1 MTDAVRAVPLK
12 NGDEIKIEITAL
24 SSGGH
29 GIGRYHGFAVFVPFT
44 WMGDHITAQITKVQK
59 NYAEAKLVDIL
70 IPSPERVEPPCPAF
84 GSCGACSLMHASYSA
99 QLEAKRRIVQDAF
112 ERIGGISGVTVKP
125 TIGMDTPLCY
135 RNKAS
140 FPFGNHNGRVVFGC
154 YEKRSHRLIPLDG
167 CLIQNEKSI
176 IAMKTLCKWA
186 NDFGIRAYD
195 PTPTSSMGN
204 GRRRARDASA
214 VSSTNTKKQGILRH
228 GVIRCTEGGTMV
240 IVVTTGKLPHRDELV
255 ERLLSAI
262 PDIKSIIHNVN
273 PNDTNLIMGRENRV
287 LFGSDTVI
295 EDLNSLSFA
304 VSAQSFLQVNPKQ
317 TIVLYNAAIDALELN
332 MSDSVI
338 DLYCGIGT
346 ISLLMAKR
354 VKKVLGIEAVPA
366 AIEDAKRNAVRNKL
380 NNASFICGSVE
391 DVLPK
396 ILRHGSVRHGT
407 SARMTDNG
415 NGIENRAFE
424 CGSIKTESPES
435 GGSLSACDSTEGG
448 ICPGSVRHGVSAQM
462 TDNGNGIENRAF
474 ECGSIKTESPESE
487 GSLSAN
493 DSNEGGTYPGTLD
506 TGKESVACGTIK
518 TESSESQGSL
528 SACDS
533 AEGGICHGTL
543 DTGNESVACGS
554 IKTESPES
562 EGSLPACDSAEGG
575 TYPGTLGAGKE
586 FTALVLD
593 PPRVGVDKAAI
604 DAIAASGIGRIAYVS
619 CNPATLARDCKL
631 LCAGG
636 YVINSVQPVDMFPE
650 TEHVETVCLLSKLN
664 AKQHIEINL
673 DMDELYLTDAE
684 KKATYQEI
692 KDYVLEHSG
701 LKVSSLYI
709 AQVKQKCG
717 IIERKNCNKPKSE
730 DAKQLQCPP
739 DKEKAIT
746 EALKYFGMI

>member
-12 NGDEIKIEITAL
+12 TGDEIEIEITAL

-29 GIGRYHGFAVFVPFT
+29 GIGRYQGFAVFVPFT

-195 PTPTSSMGN
+195 PTPTGSMGN

-287 LFGSDTVI
+287 VFGSDTVI

-415 NGIENRAFE
+415 NGMENRAFA
-424 CGSIKTESPES
+424 CGS
-435 GGSLSACDSTEGG
+435 
-448 ICPGSVRHGVSAQM
+448 
-462 TDNGNGIENRAF
+462 
-474 ECGSIKTESPESE
+474 
-487 GSLSAN
+487 
-493 DSNEGGTYPGTLD
+493 
-506 TGKESVACGTIK
+506 IK

-562 EGSLPACDSAEGG
+562 LGSLPTYDSNEGG

>member
-12 NGDEIKIEITAL
+12 TGDEIEIEITAL

-29 GIGRYHGFAVFVPFT
+29 GIGRYQGFAVFVPFT

-195 PTPTSSMGN
+195 PTPTGSMGN

-287 LFGSDTVI
+287 VFGSDTVI

-354 VKKVLGIEAVPA
+354 VKQVLGIEAVPA
-366 AIEDAKRNAVRNKL
+366 AIEDAKQNAVRNKL

-415 NGIENRAFE
+415 NGMENRAFA
-424 CGSIKTESPES
+424 CGS
-435 GGSLSACDSTEGG
+435 
-448 ICPGSVRHGVSAQM
+448 
-462 TDNGNGIENRAF
+462 
-474 ECGSIKTESPESE
+474 
-487 GSLSAN
+487 
-493 DSNEGGTYPGTLD
+493 
-506 TGKESVACGTIK
+506 IK

-650 TEHVETVCLLSKLN
+650 TEHVETVCLLSKL
-664 AKQHIEINL
+664 KSTQHIEVEL
-673 DMDELYLTDAE
+673 DIDELDLTAAE
-684 KKATYQEI
+684 KKATYDEI
-692 KDYVLEHSG
+692 KAYVLEHSG

-717 IIERKNCNKPKSE
+717 IIERENYNKPKSE
-730 DAKQLQCPP
+730 DAKQPQCPP
-739 DKEKAIT
+739 DKEKPIK
-746 EALKYFGMI
+746 EALKHFGMI

>member
-12 NGDEIKIEITAL
+12 TGDEIEIEITAL

-29 GIGRYHGFAVFVPFT
+29 GIGRYQGFAVFVPFT

-195 PTPTSSMGN
+195 PTPTGSMGN

-396 ILRHGSVRHGT
+396 ILRHGSVW
-407 SARMTDNG
+407 
-415 NGIENRAFE
+415 
-424 CGSIKTESPES
+424 
-435 GGSLSACDSTEGG
+435 
-448 ICPGSVRHGVSAQM
+448 HGVSAQM

-474 ECGSIKTESPESE
+474 E
-487 GSLSAN
+487 
-493 DSNEGGTYPGTLD
+493 
-506 TGKESVACGTIK
+506 
-518 TESSESQGSL
+518 
-528 SACDS
+528 
-533 AEGGICHGTL
+533 
-543 DTGNESVACGS
+543 CGS

-730 DAKQLQCPP
+730 DAKQPQCPP

>member
-12 NGDEIKIEITAL
+12 TGDEIEIEITAL

-29 GIGRYHGFAVFVPFT
+29 GIGRYQGFAVFVPFT

-84 GSCGACSLMHASYSA
+84 GNCGACSLMHASYSA

-140 FPFGNHNGRVVFGC
+140 FPFGNHNGRVIFGC
-154 YEKRSHRLIPLDG
+154 YEKRSHGLIPLDG

-195 PTPTSSMGN
+195 PTPTGSMGN

-273 PNDTNLIMGRENRV
+273 PNDTNLIMGRETRV
-287 LFGSDTVI
+287 VFGSDTVI

-354 VKKVLGIEAVPA
+354 VKQVLGIEAVPA

-396 ILRHGSVRHGT
+396 ILRHGSVRHGV
-407 SARMTDNG
+407 SAQMTDNG
-415 NGIENRAFE
+415 NGIENKDSE

-435 GGSLSACDSTEGG
+435 EGSLPACDSSEGGTCHEMLGTGKESVACGSIKTESPESEGSLPACDSSEGG
-448 ICPGSVRHGVSAQM
+448 ICHGSVRHGVSAQM

-474 ECGSIKTESPESE
+474 ECGSIKTESHESQ

-493 DSNEGGTYPGTLD
+493 DSN
-506 TGKESVACGTIK
+506 
-518 TESSESQGSL
+518 
-528 SACDS
+528 
-533 AEGGICHGTL
+533 
-543 DTGNESVACGS
+543 
-554 IKTESPES
+554 
-562 EGSLPACDSAEGG
+562 EGG

-673 DMDELYLTDAE
+673 DMDELDLTDAE

-730 DAKQLQCPP
+730 DAKQPQCPP

>member
-12 NGDEIKIEITAL
+12 TGDEIEIEITAL

-29 GIGRYHGFAVFVPFT
+29 GIGRYQGFAVFVPFT

-112 ERIGGISGVTVKP
+112 ERIGGISGVKVKP

-154 YEKRSHRLIPLDG
+154 YEKRSHRLIHLDG

-195 PTPTSSMGN
+195 PTPTGSMGN

-273 PNDTNLIMGRENRV
+273 PNDTNLIMGRETRV
-287 LFGSDTVI
+287 VFGSDTVI

-396 ILRHGSVRHGT
+396 ILRHGSVRHG
-407 SARMTDNG
+407 
-415 NGIENRAFE
+415 
-424 CGSIKTESPES
+424 
-435 GGSLSACDSTEGG
+435 
-448 ICPGSVRHGVSAQM
+448 VSAQM

-474 ECGSIKTESPESE
+474 E
-487 GSLSAN
+487 
-493 DSNEGGTYPGTLD
+493 
-506 TGKESVACGTIK
+506 
-518 TESSESQGSL
+518 
-528 SACDS
+528 
-533 AEGGICHGTL
+533 
-543 DTGNESVACGS
+543 CGS

>member
-12 NGDEIKIEITAL
+12 TGDEIEIEITAL

-29 GIGRYHGFAVFVPFT
+29 GIGRYQGFAVFVPFT

-84 GSCGACSLMHASYSA
+84 GNCGACSLMHASYSD

-195 PTPTSSMGN
+195 PTPTGSMGN

-273 PNDTNLIMGRENRV
+273 PNDTNLIMGRETRV
-287 LFGSDTVI
+287 VFGSDTVI

-407 SARMTDNG
+407 SA
-415 NGIENRAFE
+415 
-424 CGSIKTESPES
+424 
-435 GGSLSACDSTEGG
+435 
-448 ICPGSVRHGVSAQM
+448 QM

-474 ECGSIKTESPESE
+474 E
-487 GSLSAN
+487 
-493 DSNEGGTYPGTLD
+493 
-506 TGKESVACGTIK
+506 
-518 TESSESQGSL
+518 
-528 SACDS
+528 
-533 AEGGICHGTL
+533 
-543 DTGNESVACGS
+543 CGS

-604 DAIAASGIGRIAYVS
+604 DAIAASGIGSIAYVS

-650 TEHVETVCLLSKLN
+650 TEHVETVCLLSKL
-664 AKQHIEINL
+664 KSTQHIEVEL
-673 DMDELYLTDAE
+673 DIDELDLTAAE
-684 KKATYQEI
+684 KKATYDEI
-692 KDYVLEHSG
+692 KAYVLEHSG

-709 AQVKQKCG
+709 TQVKQKCG
-717 IIERKNCNKPKSE
+717 IIERENYNKPKSE
-730 DAKQLQCPP
+730 DARQPQCPSE
-739 DKEKAIT
+739 KEAAIMD
-746 EALKYFGMI
+746 ALKYFQMI

>member
-12 NGDEIKIEITAL
+12 TGDEIEIEITAL

-29 GIGRYHGFAVFVPFT
+29 GIGRYQGFAVFVPFT

-195 PTPTSSMGN
+195 PTPTGSMGN

-396 ILRHGSVRHGT
+396 ILRHGSVRHG
-407 SARMTDNG
+407 
-415 NGIENRAFE
+415 
-424 CGSIKTESPES
+424 
-435 GGSLSACDSTEGG
+435 
-448 ICPGSVRHGVSAQM
+448 VSAQM

-474 ECGSIKTESPESE
+474 E
-487 GSLSAN
+487 
-493 DSNEGGTYPGTLD
+493 
-506 TGKESVACGTIK
+506 
-518 TESSESQGSL
+518 
-528 SACDS
+528 
-533 AEGGICHGTL
+533 
-543 DTGNESVACGS
+543 CGS

-730 DAKQLQCPP
+730 DAKQPQCPP

>member
-12 NGDEIKIEITAL
+12 TGDEIEIEITAL

-29 GIGRYHGFAVFVPFT
+29 GIGRYQGFAVFVPFT

-70 IPSPERVEPPCPAF
+70 IPSPERVEPPCHAF

-195 PTPTSSMGN
+195 PTPTGSMGN

-396 ILRHGSVRHGT
+396 ILRHGSVRHG
-407 SARMTDNG
+407 
-415 NGIENRAFE
+415 
-424 CGSIKTESPES
+424 
-435 GGSLSACDSTEGG
+435 
-448 ICPGSVRHGVSAQM
+448 VSAQM

-474 ECGSIKTESPESE
+474 E
-487 GSLSAN
+487 
-493 DSNEGGTYPGTLD
+493 
-506 TGKESVACGTIK
+506 
-518 TESSESQGSL
+518 
-528 SACDS
+528 
-533 AEGGICHGTL
+533 
-543 DTGNESVACGS
+543 CGS

>member
-12 NGDEIKIEITAL
+12 TGDEIEIEITAL

-29 GIGRYHGFAVFVPFT
+29 GIGRYQGFAVFVPFT

-195 PTPTSSMGN
+195 PTPTGSMGN

-287 LFGSDTVI
+287 VFGSDTVI

-317 TIVLYNAAIDALELN
+317 TIVLYNAAIDDLELN

-354 VKKVLGIEAVPA
+354 VKQVLGIEAVPA
-366 AIEDAKRNAVRNKL
+366 AIEDAKQNAVRNKL

-415 NGIENRAFE
+415 NGMENRAFA
-424 CGSIKTESPES
+424 CGS
-435 GGSLSACDSTEGG
+435 
-448 ICPGSVRHGVSAQM
+448 
-462 TDNGNGIENRAF
+462 
-474 ECGSIKTESPESE
+474 
-487 GSLSAN
+487 
-493 DSNEGGTYPGTLD
+493 
-506 TGKESVACGTIK
+506 IK

-562 EGSLPACDSAEGG
+562 LGSLPTYDSNEGG

-650 TEHVETVCLLSKLN
+650 TEHVETVCLLSKL
-664 AKQHIEINL
+664 KSTQHIEVEL
-673 DMDELYLTDAE
+673 DIDELDLTAAE
-684 KKATYQEI
+684 KKATYDEI
-692 KDYVLEHSG
+692 KAYVLEHSG

>member
-12 NGDEIKIEITAL
+12 TGDEIEIEITAL

-29 GIGRYHGFAVFVPFT
+29 GIGRYQGFAVFVPFT

-84 GSCGACSLMHASYSA
+84 GNCGACSLMHASYSA

-195 PTPTSSMGN
+195 PTPTGSMGN

-273 PNDTNLIMGRENRV
+273 PNDTNLIMGRETRV
-287 LFGSDTVI
+287 VFGSDTVI

-396 ILRHGSVRHGT
+396 ILRHGSVRHG
-407 SARMTDNG
+407 
-415 NGIENRAFE
+415 
-424 CGSIKTESPES
+424 
-435 GGSLSACDSTEGG
+435 
-448 ICPGSVRHGVSAQM
+448 VSAQM

-487 GSLSAN
+487 GSLPAC
-493 DSNEGGTYPGTLD
+493 DSSEGGTCHEMLG
-506 TGKESVACGTIK
+506 TGK
-518 TESSESQGSL
+518 
-528 SACDS
+528 
-533 AEGGICHGTL
+533 
-543 DTGNESVACGS
+543 ESVACGS

>member
-12 NGDEIKIEITAL
+12 TGDEIEIEITAL

-29 GIGRYHGFAVFVPFT
+29 GIGRYQGFAVFVPFT

-84 GSCGACSLMHASYSA
+84 GNCGACSLMHASYSA

-195 PTPTSSMGN
+195 PTPTGSMGN

-273 PNDTNLIMGRENRV
+273 PNDTNLIMGRETRV
-287 LFGSDTVI
+287 VFGSDTVI

-396 ILRHGSVRHGT
+396 ILRHGSVRHG
-407 SARMTDNG
+407 
-415 NGIENRAFE
+415 
-424 CGSIKTESPES
+424 
-435 GGSLSACDSTEGG
+435 
-448 ICPGSVRHGVSAQM
+448 VSAQM

-474 ECGSIKTESPESE
+474 E
-487 GSLSAN
+487 
-493 DSNEGGTYPGTLD
+493 
-506 TGKESVACGTIK
+506 
-518 TESSESQGSL
+518 
-528 SACDS
+528 
-533 AEGGICHGTL
+533 
-543 DTGNESVACGS
+543 CGS

-650 TEHVETVCLLSKLN
+650 TEHVETVVLLSKG
-664 AKQHIEINL
+664 EIDSKKVRVEFSL
-673 DMDELYLTDAE
+673 EDMDTSGFQQG
-684 KKATYQEI
+684 ATYGQI
-692 KDYVLEHSG
+692 KERVLEQTG

-717 IIERKNCNKPKSE
+717 IIERDNYNKPKSE
-730 DAKQLQCPP
+730 NARQPHCPP
-739 DKEKAIT
+739 EKENAIRD
-746 EALKYFGMI
+746 ALRHFGMINF

>member
-12 NGDEIKIEITAL
+12 TGDEIEIEITAL

-29 GIGRYHGFAVFVPFT
+29 GIGRYQGFAVFVPFT

-195 PTPTSSMGN
+195 PTPTGSMGN

-273 PNDTNLIMGRENRV
+273 PNDTNIIMGRENRV

-396 ILRHGSVRHGT
+396 ILRHGSVRHG
-407 SARMTDNG
+407 
-415 NGIENRAFE
+415 
-424 CGSIKTESPES
+424 
-435 GGSLSACDSTEGG
+435 
-448 ICPGSVRHGVSAQM
+448 VSAQM

-474 ECGSIKTESPESE
+474 E
-487 GSLSAN
+487 
-493 DSNEGGTYPGTLD
+493 
-506 TGKESVACGTIK
+506 
-518 TESSESQGSL
+518 
-528 SACDS
+528 
-533 AEGGICHGTL
+533 
-543 DTGNESVACGS
+543 CGS

>member
-12 NGDEIKIEITAL
+12 TGDEIEIEITAL

-29 GIGRYHGFAVFVPFT
+29 GIGRYQGFAVFVPFT

-84 GSCGACSLMHASYSA
+84 GNCGACSLMHASYSA

-195 PTPTSSMGN
+195 PTPTGSMGN

-273 PNDTNLIMGRENRV
+273 PNDTNLIMGRETRV
-287 LFGSDTVI
+287 VFGSDTVI

-396 ILRHGSVRHGT
+396 ILRHGSVRHG
-407 SARMTDNG
+407 
-415 NGIENRAFE
+415 
-424 CGSIKTESPES
+424 
-435 GGSLSACDSTEGG
+435 
-448 ICPGSVRHGVSAQM
+448 VSAQM

-474 ECGSIKTESPESE
+474 
-487 GSLSAN
+487 
-493 DSNEGGTYPGTLD
+493 
-506 TGKESVACGTIK
+506 
-518 TESSESQGSL
+518 
-528 SACDS
+528 
-533 AEGGICHGTL
+533 
-543 DTGNESVACGS
+543 ACGS

-562 EGSLPACDSAEGG
+562 QGSLPACDSAEGG

-664 AKQHIEINL
+664 TKQHIEVDIH
-673 DMDELYLTDAE
+673 MDELDLTDAE
-684 KKATYQEI
+684 KKATYGEI
-692 KDYVLEHSG
+692 KDYVLEHTG

-717 IIERKNCNKPKSE
+717 IIERENYNKPKSE
-730 DAKQLQCPP
+730 DARQPQCPP
-739 DKEKAIT
+739 DKEKAIK
-746 EALKYFGMI
+746 EALLHFGMI

>member
-12 NGDEIKIEITAL
+12 TGDEIEIEITAL

-29 GIGRYHGFAVFVPFT
+29 GIGRYQGFAVFVPFT

-195 PTPTSSMGN
+195 PTPTGSMGN

-396 ILRHGSVRHGT
+396 ILRHGSVRHG
-407 SARMTDNG
+407 
-415 NGIENRAFE
+415 
-424 CGSIKTESPES
+424 
-435 GGSLSACDSTEGG
+435 
-448 ICPGSVRHGVSAQM
+448 VSAQM

-474 ECGSIKTESPESE
+474 E
-487 GSLSAN
+487 
-493 DSNEGGTYPGTLD
+493 
-506 TGKESVACGTIK
+506 
-518 TESSESQGSL
+518 
-528 SACDS
+528 
-533 AEGGICHGTL
+533 
-543 DTGNESVACGS
+543 CGS

-673 DMDELYLTDAE
+673 DMDELDLTDAE

>member
-12 NGDEIKIEITAL
+12 TGDEIEIEITAL

-29 GIGRYHGFAVFVPFT
+29 GIGRYQGFAVFVPFT

-195 PTPTSSMGN
+195 PTPTGSMGN

-354 VKKVLGIEAVPA
+354 VKQVLGIEAVPA
-366 AIEDAKRNAVRNKL
+366 AIEDAKQNAVRNKL

-415 NGIENRAFE
+415 NGMENRAFA
-424 CGSIKTESPES
+424 CGS
-435 GGSLSACDSTEGG
+435 
-448 ICPGSVRHGVSAQM
+448 
-462 TDNGNGIENRAF
+462 
-474 ECGSIKTESPESE
+474 
-487 GSLSAN
+487 
-493 DSNEGGTYPGTLD
+493 
-506 TGKESVACGTIK
+506 IK

>member
-12 NGDEIKIEITAL
+12 TGDEIEIEITAL

-29 GIGRYHGFAVFVPFT
+29 GIGRYQGFAVFVPFT

-84 GSCGACSLMHASYSA
+84 GNCGACSLMHASYSA

-195 PTPTSSMGN
+195 PTPTGSMGN

-273 PNDTNLIMGRENRV
+273 PNDTNLIMGRETRV
-287 LFGSDTVI
+287 VFGSDTVI

-396 ILRHGSVRHGT
+396 ILRHGSVRHG
-407 SARMTDNG
+407 
-415 NGIENRAFE
+415 
-424 CGSIKTESPES
+424 
-435 GGSLSACDSTEGG
+435 
-448 ICPGSVRHGVSAQM
+448 VSAQM

-474 ECGSIKTESPESE
+474 E
-487 GSLSAN
+487 
-493 DSNEGGTYPGTLD
+493 
-506 TGKESVACGTIK
+506 
-518 TESSESQGSL
+518 
-528 SACDS
+528 
-533 AEGGICHGTL
+533 
-543 DTGNESVACGS
+543 CGS

-717 IIERKNCNKPKSE
+717 IIEQKNCNKPKSE

>member
-12 NGDEIKIEITAL
+12 TGDEIEIEITAL

-29 GIGRYHGFAVFVPFT
+29 GIGRYQGFAVFVPFT

-84 GSCGACSLMHASYSA
+84 GNCGACSLMHASYSA

-195 PTPTSSMGN
+195 PTPTGSMGN

-273 PNDTNLIMGRENRV
+273 PNDTNLIMGRETRV
-287 LFGSDTVI
+287 VFGSDTVI

-396 ILRHGSVRHGT
+396 ILRHGSVRHG
-407 SARMTDNG
+407 
-415 NGIENRAFE
+415 
-424 CGSIKTESPES
+424 
-435 GGSLSACDSTEGG
+435 
-448 ICPGSVRHGVSAQM
+448 VSAQM

-474 ECGSIKTESPESE
+474 ECGSIKTESHESQ

-493 DSNEGGTYPGTLD
+493 DSNEGGTYPG
-506 TGKESVACGTIK
+506 K
-518 TESSESQGSL
+518 
-528 SACDS
+528 
-533 AEGGICHGTL
+533 
-543 DTGNESVACGS
+543 
-554 IKTESPES
+554 
-562 EGSLPACDSAEGG
+562 
-575 TYPGTLGAGKE
+575 LGAGKE

-650 TEHVETVCLLSKLN
+650 TEHVETVCLLSKL
-664 AKQHIEINL
+664 KSTQHIEVEL
-673 DMDELYLTDAE
+673 DMDELDLTAAE
-684 KKATYQEI
+684 KKATYDEI
-692 KDYVLEHSG
+692 KAYVLEHSG

-746 EALKYFGMI
+746 GALKHFGMIL

>member
-12 NGDEIKIEITAL
+12 TGDEIEIEITAL

-29 GIGRYHGFAVFVPFT
+29 GIGRYQGFAVFVPFT

-70 IPSPERVEPPCPAF
+70 IPSPERVEPPCHAF

-195 PTPTSSMGN
+195 PTPTGSMGN

-273 PNDTNLIMGRENRV
+273 PNDTNLIMGKDNRV
-287 LFGSDTVI
+287 VFGSDTVI

-396 ILRHGSVRHGT
+396 ILRHGSVRHG
-407 SARMTDNG
+407 
-415 NGIENRAFE
+415 
-424 CGSIKTESPES
+424 
-435 GGSLSACDSTEGG
+435 
-448 ICPGSVRHGVSAQM
+448 VSAQM

-474 ECGSIKTESPESE
+474 E
-487 GSLSAN
+487 
-493 DSNEGGTYPGTLD
+493 
-506 TGKESVACGTIK
+506 
-518 TESSESQGSL
+518 
-528 SACDS
+528 
-533 AEGGICHGTL
+533 
-543 DTGNESVACGS
+543 CGS

-650 TEHVETVCLLSKLN
+650 TEHVETVCLLSKL
-664 AKQHIEINL
+664 KSTQHIEVEL
-673 DMDELYLTDAE
+673 DIDELDLTAAE
-684 KKATYQEI
+684 KKATYDEI
-692 KDYVLEHSG
+692 KAYVLEHSG

-717 IIERKNCNKPKSE
+717 IIERENYNKPKSE
-730 DAKQLQCPP
+730 DARQPQCPP
-739 DKEKAIT
+739 EKEKAIM
-746 EALKYFGMI
+746 EALKHFGMI

>member
-12 NGDEIKIEITAL
+12 TGDEIEIEITAL

-29 GIGRYHGFAVFVPFT
+29 GIGRYQGFAVFVPFT

-84 GSCGACSLMHASYSA
+84 GNCGACSLMHASYSA

-195 PTPTSSMGN
+195 PTPTGSMGN

-396 ILRHGSVRHGT
+396 ILRHGSVRHG
-407 SARMTDNG
+407 
-415 NGIENRAFE
+415 
-424 CGSIKTESPES
+424 
-435 GGSLSACDSTEGG
+435 
-448 ICPGSVRHGVSAQM
+448 VSAQM

-474 ECGSIKTESPESE
+474 E
-487 GSLSAN
+487 
-493 DSNEGGTYPGTLD
+493 
-506 TGKESVACGTIK
+506 
-518 TESSESQGSL
+518 
-528 SACDS
+528 
-533 AEGGICHGTL
+533 
-543 DTGNESVACGS
+543 CGS

-664 AKQHIEINL
+664 TKQHIEVDIH
-673 DMDELYLTDAE
+673 MDELDLTDAE
-684 KKATYQEI
+684 KKATYGEI
-692 KDYVLEHSG
+692 KDYVLEHTG

-717 IIERKNCNKPKSE
+717 IIERENYNKPKSE
-730 DAKQLQCPP
+730 DARQPQCPP
-739 DKEKAIT
+739 DKEKAIK
-746 EALKYFGMI
+746 EALLHFGMI

>member
-195 PTPTSSMGN
+195 PTPTGSMGN

-273 PNDTNLIMGRENRV
+273 PNDTNLIMGRETRV
-287 LFGSDTVI
+287 VFGSDTVI

-396 ILRHGSVRHGT
+396 ILRHGSVRHG
-407 SARMTDNG
+407 
-415 NGIENRAFE
+415 
-424 CGSIKTESPES
+424 
-435 GGSLSACDSTEGG
+435 
-448 ICPGSVRHGVSAQM
+448 VSAQM

-487 GSLSAN
+487 GSL
-493 DSNEGGTYPGTLD
+493 
-506 TGKESVACGTIK
+506 
-518 TESSESQGSL
+518 
-528 SACDS
+528 
-533 AEGGICHGTL
+533 
-543 DTGNESVACGS
+543 
-554 IKTESPES
+554 
-562 EGSLPACDSAEGG
+562 PACDSSEGR

-730 DAKQLQCPP
+730 DAKQPQCPP

>member
-12 NGDEIKIEITAL
+12 TGDEIEIEITAL

-29 GIGRYHGFAVFVPFT
+29 GIGRYQGFAVFVPFT

-195 PTPTSSMGN
+195 PTPTGSMGN

-287 LFGSDTVI
+287 VFGSDTVI

-396 ILRHGSVRHGT
+396 ILRHGSVRHG
-407 SARMTDNG
+407 
-415 NGIENRAFE
+415 
-424 CGSIKTESPES
+424 
-435 GGSLSACDSTEGG
+435 
-448 ICPGSVRHGVSAQM
+448 VSAQM

-474 ECGSIKTESPESE
+474 ECGSIKTESPES
-487 GSLSAN
+487 
-493 DSNEGGTYPGTLD
+493 
-506 TGKESVACGTIK
+506 
-518 TESSESQGSL
+518 Q
-528 SACDS
+528 
-533 AEGGICHGTL
+533 
-543 DTGNESVACGS
+543 
-554 IKTESPES
+554 
-562 EGSLPACDSAEGG
+562 GSLPACDSSEGR

-650 TEHVETVCLLSKLN
+650 TEHVETVCLLSKL
-664 AKQHIEINL
+664 KSTQHIEVEL
-673 DMDELYLTDAE
+673 DMDELDLTDAE
-684 KKATYQEI
+684 KKATYQKI
-692 KDYVLEHSG
+692 KEYVLEHTS

-717 IIERKNCNKPKSE
+717 IIERENYNKPKSE
-730 DAKQLQCPP
+730 DAKQPQCPAE
-739 DKEKAIT
+739 KEKAIM
-746 EALKYFGMI
+746 EALKHFGMI

>member
-12 NGDEIKIEITAL
+12 TGDEIEIEITAL

-29 GIGRYHGFAVFVPFT
+29 GIGRYQGFAVFVPFT

-195 PTPTSSMGN
+195 PTPTGSMGN

-273 PNDTNLIMGRENRV
+273 PNDTNLIMGRETRV
-287 LFGSDTVI
+287 VFGSDTVI

-396 ILRHGSVRHGT
+396 ILRHGSVRHG
-407 SARMTDNG
+407 
-415 NGIENRAFE
+415 
-424 CGSIKTESPES
+424 
-435 GGSLSACDSTEGG
+435 
-448 ICPGSVRHGVSAQM
+448 VSAQM

-487 GSLSAN
+487 GSL
-493 DSNEGGTYPGTLD
+493 
-506 TGKESVACGTIK
+506 
-518 TESSESQGSL
+518 
-528 SACDS
+528 
-533 AEGGICHGTL
+533 
-543 DTGNESVACGS
+543 
-554 IKTESPES
+554 
-562 EGSLPACDSAEGG
+562 PACDSAEGG
-575 TYPGTLGAGKE
+575 LATGCSTQGKN
-586 FTALVLD
+586 LWH
-593 PPRVGVDKAAI
+593 AA
-604 DAIAASGIGRIAYVS
+604 
-619 CNPATLARDCKL
+619 P
-631 LCAGG
+631 
-636 YVINSVQPVDMFPE
+636 
-650 TEHVETVCLLSKLN
+650 
-664 AKQHIEINL
+664 
-673 DMDELYLTDAE
+673 
-684 KKATYQEI
+684 
-692 KDYVLEHSG
+692 
-701 LKVSSLYI
+701 
-709 AQVKQKCG
+709 
-717 IIERKNCNKPKSE
+717 
-730 DAKQLQCPP
+730 
-739 DKEKAIT
+739 
-746 EALKYFGMI
+746 

>member
-29 GIGRYHGFAVFVPFT
+29 GIGRYQGFAVFVPFT

-195 PTPTSSMGN
+195 PTPTGSMGN

-396 ILRHGSVRHGT
+396 ILRHGSVRHG
-407 SARMTDNG
+407 
-415 NGIENRAFE
+415 
-424 CGSIKTESPES
+424 
-435 GGSLSACDSTEGG
+435 
-448 ICPGSVRHGVSAQM
+448 VSAQM

-474 ECGSIKTESPESE
+474 E
-487 GSLSAN
+487 
-493 DSNEGGTYPGTLD
+493 
-506 TGKESVACGTIK
+506 
-518 TESSESQGSL
+518 
-528 SACDS
+528 
-533 AEGGICHGTL
+533 
-543 DTGNESVACGS
+543 CGS

-650 TEHVETVCLLSKLN
+650 TEHVETVCLLSKL
-664 AKQHIEINL
+664 KSTQHIEVEL
-673 DMDELYLTDAE
+673 DMDELDLTDAE
-684 KKATYQEI
+684 KKATYQKI
-692 KDYVLEHSG
+692 KEYVLEHTS

-717 IIERKNCNKPKSE
+717 IIERENYNKPKSE
-730 DAKQLQCPP
+730 DAKQPQCPAE
-739 DKEKAIT
+739 KEKAIM
-746 EALKYFGMI
+746 EALKHFGMI

>member
-12 NGDEIKIEITAL
+12 TGDEIEIEITAL

-29 GIGRYHGFAVFVPFT
+29 GIGRYQGFAVFVPFT

-70 IPSPERVEPPCPAF
+70 IPSPERVEPPCHAF

-112 ERIGGISGVTVKP
+112 ERIGGISGVKVKP

-195 PTPTSSMGN
+195 PTPTGSMGN

-396 ILRHGSVRHGT
+396 ILRHGSVRHGV
-407 SARMTDNG
+407 SAQMTDNG

-424 CGSIKTESPES
+424 CGSIKTESHESQGSLPAYDSNEGGTYPGTLDTGKESVACGSIKTESPES
-435 GGSLSACDSTEGG
+435 QGSLPAYDSSEGG
-448 ICPGSVRHGVSAQM
+448 ICHGSVRHGVSAQM

-474 ECGSIKTESPESE
+474 ECGSIKTESPES
-487 GSLSAN
+487 
-493 DSNEGGTYPGTLD
+493 
-506 TGKESVACGTIK
+506 
-518 TESSESQGSL
+518 Q
-528 SACDS
+528 
-533 AEGGICHGTL
+533 
-543 DTGNESVACGS
+543 
-554 IKTESPES
+554 
-562 EGSLPACDSAEGG
+562 GSLPACDSAEGG

-650 TEHVETVCLLSKLN
+650 TEHVETVCLLSKLQ
-664 AKQHIEINL
+664 AKQHIEIDLN
-673 DMDELYLTDAE
+673 MDELDLTDAE

-717 IIERKNCNKPKSE
+717 IIERENYNKPKSE
-730 DAKQLQCPP
+730 DAKQPQCPP
-739 DKEKAIT
+739 DKEKAIK
-746 EALKYFGMI
+746 EALQHFGMI

>member
-12 NGDEIKIEITAL
+12 TGDEIEIEITAL

-29 GIGRYHGFAVFVPFT
+29 GIGRYQGFAVFVPFT

-84 GSCGACSLMHASYSA
+84 GNCGACSLMHASYSA

-195 PTPTSSMGN
+195 PTPTGSMGN

-273 PNDTNLIMGRENRV
+273 PNDTNLIMGKDNRV
-287 LFGSDTVI
+287 VFGSDTVI

-396 ILRHGSVRHGT
+396 ILRHGSVRHG
-407 SARMTDNG
+407 
-415 NGIENRAFE
+415 
-424 CGSIKTESPES
+424 
-435 GGSLSACDSTEGG
+435 
-448 ICPGSVRHGVSAQM
+448 VSAQM

-487 GSLSAN
+487 GSLPAYDSNEGGICHGSVRHGVSAQMTDNGNGIENRAFECGSIKTESHESQGSLSAN

-506 TGKESVACGTIK
+506 TGK
-518 TESSESQGSL
+518 
-528 SACDS
+528 
-533 AEGGICHGTL
+533 
-543 DTGNESVACGS
+543 ESVACGS

-730 DAKQLQCPP
+730 DAKQPQCPP

>member
-12 NGDEIKIEITAL
+12 TGDEIEIEITAL

-29 GIGRYHGFAVFVPFT
+29 GIGRYQGFAVFVPFT

-84 GSCGACSLMHASYSA
+84 GNCGACSLMHASYSA

-195 PTPTSSMGN
+195 PTPTGSMGN

-262 PDIKSIIHNVN
+262 PDIKSIIHNIN

-287 LFGSDTVI
+287 VFGSDTVI

-396 ILRHGSVRHGT
+396 ILRHGSVRHG
-407 SARMTDNG
+407 
-415 NGIENRAFE
+415 
-424 CGSIKTESPES
+424 
-435 GGSLSACDSTEGG
+435 
-448 ICPGSVRHGVSAQM
+448 VSAQM

-506 TGKESVACGTIK
+506 TGK
-518 TESSESQGSL
+518 
-528 SACDS
+528 
-533 AEGGICHGTL
+533 
-543 DTGNESVACGS
+543 ESVACGS

>member
-12 NGDEIKIEITAL
+12 TGDEIEIEITAL

-29 GIGRYHGFAVFVPFT
+29 GIGRYQGFAVFVPFT

-70 IPSPERVEPPCPAF
+70 IPSPERVEPPCHAF

-195 PTPTSSMGN
+195 PTPTGSMGN

-415 NGIENRAFE
+415 NGMENRAFA
-424 CGSIKTESPES
+424 CGS
-435 GGSLSACDSTEGG
+435 
-448 ICPGSVRHGVSAQM
+448 
-462 TDNGNGIENRAF
+462 
-474 ECGSIKTESPESE
+474 
-487 GSLSAN
+487 
-493 DSNEGGTYPGTLD
+493 
-506 TGKESVACGTIK
+506 IK

-562 EGSLPACDSAEGG
+562 LGSLPTYDSNEGG

-730 DAKQLQCPP
+730 DAKQPQCPP

>member
-12 NGDEIKIEITAL
+12 TGDEIEIEITAL

-29 GIGRYHGFAVFVPFT
+29 GIGRYQGFAVFVPFT

-84 GSCGACSLMHASYSA
+84 GNCGACSLMHASYSA

-195 PTPTSSMGN
+195 PTPTGSMGN

-273 PNDTNLIMGRENRV
+273 PNDTNLIMGRETRV
-287 LFGSDTVI
+287 VFGSDTVI

-396 ILRHGSVRHGT
+396 ILRHGSVRHG
-407 SARMTDNG
+407 
-415 NGIENRAFE
+415 
-424 CGSIKTESPES
+424 
-435 GGSLSACDSTEGG
+435 
-448 ICPGSVRHGVSAQM
+448 VSAQM

-487 GSLSAN
+487 GSLSAY
-493 DSNEGGTYPGTLD
+493 DSTEGGT
-506 TGKESVACGTIK
+506 
-518 TESSESQGSL
+518 
-528 SACDS
+528 
-533 AEGGICHGTL
+533 CHGTL

-562 EGSLPACDSAEGG
+562 EGSLPACDSSEGR

-650 TEHVETVCLLSKLN
+650 TEHVETVCLLSKL
-664 AKQHIEINL
+664 KSTQHIEVEL
-673 DMDELYLTDAE
+673 DIDELDLTAAE
-684 KKATYQEI
+684 KKATYDEI
-692 KDYVLEHSG
+692 KAYVLEHSG

-730 DAKQLQCPP
+730 DAKQPQCPP

>member
-12 NGDEIKIEITAL
+12 TGDEIEIEITAL

-29 GIGRYHGFAVFVPFT
+29 GIGRYQGFAVFVPFT

-195 PTPTSSMGN
+195 PTPTGSMGN

-287 LFGSDTVI
+287 VFGSDTVI

-396 ILRHGSVRHGT
+396 ILRHGSVRHG
-407 SARMTDNG
+407 
-415 NGIENRAFE
+415 
-424 CGSIKTESPES
+424 
-435 GGSLSACDSTEGG
+435 
-448 ICPGSVRHGVSAQM
+448 VSAQM

-474 ECGSIKTESPESE
+474 ECGSIKTESHESQ

-493 DSNEGGTYPGTLD
+493 DSNEGGTYP
-506 TGKESVACGTIK
+506 
-518 TESSESQGSL
+518 
-528 SACDS
+528 
-533 AEGGICHGTL
+533 GTL

-562 EGSLPACDSAEGG
+562 LGSLPTYDSNEVG
-575 TYPGTLGAGKE
+575 T
-586 FTALVLD
+586 
-593 PPRVGVDKAAI
+593 
-604 DAIAASGIGRIAYVS
+604 
-619 CNPATLARDCKL
+619 
-631 LCAGG
+631 
-636 YVINSVQPVDMFPE
+636 
-650 TEHVETVCLLSKLN
+650 
-664 AKQHIEINL
+664 
-673 DMDELYLTDAE
+673 
-684 KKATYQEI
+684 
-692 KDYVLEHSG
+692 
-701 LKVSSLYI
+701 
-709 AQVKQKCG
+709 
-717 IIERKNCNKPKSE
+717 
-730 DAKQLQCPP
+730 
-739 DKEKAIT
+739 
-746 EALKYFGMI
+746 

>member
-12 NGDEIKIEITAL
+12 TGDEIEIEITAL

-29 GIGRYHGFAVFVPFT
+29 GIGRYQGFAVFVPFT

-84 GSCGACSLMHASYSA
+84 GNCGACSLMHASYSA

-112 ERIGGISGVTVKP
+112 ERIGCISGVTVKP

-195 PTPTSSMGN
+195 PTPTGSMGN

-396 ILRHGSVRHGT
+396 ILRHGSVW
-407 SARMTDNG
+407 
-415 NGIENRAFE
+415 
-424 CGSIKTESPES
+424 
-435 GGSLSACDSTEGG
+435 
-448 ICPGSVRHGVSAQM
+448 HGVSAQM

-474 ECGSIKTESPESE
+474 E
-487 GSLSAN
+487 
-493 DSNEGGTYPGTLD
+493 
-506 TGKESVACGTIK
+506 
-518 TESSESQGSL
+518 
-528 SACDS
+528 
-533 AEGGICHGTL
+533 
-543 DTGNESVACGS
+543 CGS

-730 DAKQLQCPP
+730 DAKQPQCPP

>member
-84 GSCGACSLMHASYSA
+84 GNCGACSLMHASYSA

-195 PTPTSSMGN
+195 PTPTGSMGN

-396 ILRHGSVRHGT
+396 ILRHGSVRHG
-407 SARMTDNG
+407 
-415 NGIENRAFE
+415 
-424 CGSIKTESPES
+424 
-435 GGSLSACDSTEGG
+435 
-448 ICPGSVRHGVSAQM
+448 VSAQM

-474 ECGSIKTESPESE
+474 ECGSIKTESHESQ

-493 DSNEGGTYPGTLD
+493 DSN
-506 TGKESVACGTIK
+506 
-518 TESSESQGSL
+518 
-528 SACDS
+528 
-533 AEGGICHGTL
+533 
-543 DTGNESVACGS
+543 
-554 IKTESPES
+554 
-562 EGSLPACDSAEGG
+562 EGG

-650 TEHVETVCLLSKLN
+650 TEHVETVVLLSRETNPLTVEVRMEVETGEVKEHPTYKRIQEYVQEKYGFKVHT
-664 AKQHIEINL
+664 AYIAEVKRMVGL
-673 DMDELYLTDAE
+673 DMHKAPNAVEQRKHEYHPCPPE
-684 KKATYQEI
+684 KVEAI
-692 KDYVLEHSG
+692 KDALRHFG
-701 LKVSSLYI
+701 LI
-709 AQVKQKCG
+709 
-717 IIERKNCNKPKSE
+717 SE
-730 DAKQLQCPP
+730 
-739 DKEKAIT
+739 
-746 EALKYFGMI
+746 

>member
-12 NGDEIKIEITAL
+12 TGDEIEIEITAL

-29 GIGRYHGFAVFVPFT
+29 GIGRYQGFAVFVPFT

-112 ERIGGISGVTVKP
+112 ERIGCISGVTVKP

-186 NDFGIRAYD
+186 NDFGIRAYG
-195 PTPTSSMGN
+195 PTPTGSMGN

-273 PNDTNLIMGRENRV
+273 PNDTNLIMGRETRV
-287 LFGSDTVI
+287 VFGSDTVI

-396 ILRHGSVRHGT
+396 ILRHGSVW
-407 SARMTDNG
+407 
-415 NGIENRAFE
+415 
-424 CGSIKTESPES
+424 
-435 GGSLSACDSTEGG
+435 
-448 ICPGSVRHGVSAQM
+448 HGVSAQM

-487 GSLSAN
+487 GSLPAY
-493 DSNEGGTYPGTLD
+493 DSNEGGICHG
-506 TGKESVACGTIK
+506 SVRHGVSAQMTDNGNGIENRAFECGSIK
-518 TESSESQGSL
+518 TESHESQGSL
-528 SACDS
+528 SAYDS
-533 AEGGICHGTL
+533 
-543 DTGNESVACGS
+543 S
-554 IKTESPES
+554 
-562 EGSLPACDSAEGG
+562 EGG

-664 AKQHIEINL
+664 TKQHIEVDIH
-673 DMDELYLTDAE
+673 MDELDLTDAE
-684 KKATYQEI
+684 KKATYGEI
-692 KDYVLEHSG
+692 KDYVLEHTG

-717 IIERKNCNKPKSE
+717 IIERENYNKPKSE
-730 DAKQLQCPP
+730 DARQPQCPP
-739 DKEKAIT
+739 DKEKAIK
-746 EALKYFGMI
+746 EALLHFGMI

>member
-29 GIGRYHGFAVFVPFT
+29 GIGRYQGFAVFVPFT

-84 GSCGACSLMHASYSA
+84 GNCGACS
-99 QLEAKRRIVQDAF
+99 RRIVQDAF

-195 PTPTSSMGN
+195 PTPTGSMGN

-273 PNDTNLIMGRENRV
+273 PNDTNLIMGRETRV
-287 LFGSDTVI
+287 VFGSDTVI

-396 ILRHGSVRHGT
+396 ILRHGSVRHG
-407 SARMTDNG
+407 
-415 NGIENRAFE
+415 
-424 CGSIKTESPES
+424 
-435 GGSLSACDSTEGG
+435 
-448 ICPGSVRHGVSAQM
+448 VSAQM

-474 ECGSIKTESPESE
+474 E
-487 GSLSAN
+487 
-493 DSNEGGTYPGTLD
+493 
-506 TGKESVACGTIK
+506 
-518 TESSESQGSL
+518 
-528 SACDS
+528 
-533 AEGGICHGTL
+533 
-543 DTGNESVACGS
+543 CGS

-650 TEHVETVCLLSKLN
+650 TEHVETVCLLSKL
-664 AKQHIEINL
+664 KSTQHIEVEL
-673 DMDELYLTDAE
+673 DMDELDLTAAE
-684 KKATYQEI
+684 KKATYDEI

-717 IIERKNCNKPKSE
+717 IIERENYNKPKSE
-730 DAKQLQCPP
+730 DAKQPQCPP
-739 DKEKAIT
+739 DKEKAIK
-746 EALKYFGMI
+746 EALQHFGMI

>member
-12 NGDEIKIEITAL
+12 TGDEIEIEITAL

-29 GIGRYHGFAVFVPFT
+29 GIGRYQGFAVFVPFT

-70 IPSPERVEPPCPAF
+70 IPSPERVEPPCHAF

-112 ERIGGISGVTVKP
+112 ERIGGISGVKVKP

-195 PTPTSSMGN
+195 PTPTGSMGN

-396 ILRHGSVRHGT
+396 ILRHGSVRHG
-407 SARMTDNG
+407 
-415 NGIENRAFE
+415 
-424 CGSIKTESPES
+424 
-435 GGSLSACDSTEGG
+435 
-448 ICPGSVRHGVSAQM
+448 VSAQM

-487 GSLSAN
+487 GSLPAC
-493 DSNEGGTYPGTLD
+493 DSSEGGTCHEMLG
-506 TGKESVACGTIK
+506 TGK
-518 TESSESQGSL
+518 
-528 SACDS
+528 
-533 AEGGICHGTL
+533 
-543 DTGNESVACGS
+543 ESVACGS

-730 DAKQLQCPP
+730 DAKQPQCPP

>member
-12 NGDEIKIEITAL
+12 TGDEIEIEITAL

-29 GIGRYHGFAVFVPFT
+29 GIGRYQGFAVFVPFT

-195 PTPTSSMGN
+195 PTPTGSMGN

-287 LFGSDTVI
+287 VFGSDTVI

-366 AIEDAKRNAVRNKL
+366 AIEDAKQNAVRNKL

-415 NGIENRAFE
+415 NGMENRAFA
-424 CGSIKTESPES
+424 CGS
-435 GGSLSACDSTEGG
+435 
-448 ICPGSVRHGVSAQM
+448 
-462 TDNGNGIENRAF
+462 
-474 ECGSIKTESPESE
+474 
-487 GSLSAN
+487 
-493 DSNEGGTYPGTLD
+493 
-506 TGKESVACGTIK
+506 IK

-562 EGSLPACDSAEGG
+562 LGSLPTYDSNEGG

-650 TEHVETVCLLSKLN
+650 TEHVETVCLLSKL
-664 AKQHIEINL
+664 KSPQHIEVEL
-673 DMDELYLTDAE
+673 DIDELDLTAAE
-684 KKATYQEI
+684 KKATYDEI
-692 KDYVLEHSG
+692 KAYVLEHSG

>member
-12 NGDEIKIEITAL
+12 TGDEIEIEITAL

-29 GIGRYHGFAVFVPFT
+29 GIGRYQGFAVFVPFT

-195 PTPTSSMGN
+195 PTPTGSMGN

-396 ILRHGSVRHGT
+396 ILRHGSVRHG
-407 SARMTDNG
+407 
-415 NGIENRAFE
+415 
-424 CGSIKTESPES
+424 
-435 GGSLSACDSTEGG
+435 
-448 ICPGSVRHGVSAQM
+448 VSAQM

-474 ECGSIKTESPESE
+474 E
-487 GSLSAN
+487 
-493 DSNEGGTYPGTLD
+493 
-506 TGKESVACGTIK
+506 
-518 TESSESQGSL
+518 
-528 SACDS
+528 
-533 AEGGICHGTL
+533 
-543 DTGNESVACGS
+543 CGS

-650 TEHVETVCLLSKLN
+650 TEHVETVCLLSKLQ
-664 AKQHIEINL
+664 AKQHIEIDLN
-673 DMDELYLTDAE
+673 MDELDLTDAE

-717 IIERKNCNKPKSE
+717 IIERENYNKPKSE
-730 DAKQLQCPP
+730 DAKQPQCPP
-739 DKEKAIT
+739 DKEKAIK
-746 EALKYFGMI
+746 EALQHFGMI

>member
-12 NGDEIKIEITAL
+12 TGDEIEIEITAL

-29 GIGRYHGFAVFVPFT
+29 GIGRYQGFAVFVPFT

-70 IPSPERVEPPCPAF
+70 IPSPERVEPPCHAF

-140 FPFGNHNGRVVFGC
+140 FPFGNHNGRVVFGY

-195 PTPTSSMGN
+195 PTPTGSMGN

-287 LFGSDTVI
+287 VFGSDTVI

-396 ILRHGSVRHGT
+396 ILRHGSVRHG
-407 SARMTDNG
+407 
-415 NGIENRAFE
+415 
-424 CGSIKTESPES
+424 
-435 GGSLSACDSTEGG
+435 
-448 ICPGSVRHGVSAQM
+448 VSAQM

-487 GSLSAN
+487 GSL
-493 DSNEGGTYPGTLD
+493 
-506 TGKESVACGTIK
+506 
-518 TESSESQGSL
+518 
-528 SACDS
+528 
-533 AEGGICHGTL
+533 
-543 DTGNESVACGS
+543 
-554 IKTESPES
+554 
-562 EGSLPACDSAEGG
+562 PA
-575 TYPGTLGAGKE
+575 
-586 FTALVLD
+586 
-593 PPRVGVDKAAI
+593 
-604 DAIAASGIGRIAYVS
+604 
-619 CNPATLARDCKL
+619 
-631 LCAGG
+631 
-636 YVINSVQPVDMFPE
+636 
-650 TEHVETVCLLSKLN
+650 
-664 AKQHIEINL
+664 
-673 DMDELYLTDAE
+673 
-684 KKATYQEI
+684 
-692 KDYVLEHSG
+692 
-701 LKVSSLYI
+701 
-709 AQVKQKCG
+709 
-717 IIERKNCNKPKSE
+717 
-730 DAKQLQCPP
+730 
-739 DKEKAIT
+739 
-746 EALKYFGMI
+746 

>member
-12 NGDEIKIEITAL
+12 TGDEIEIEITAL

-29 GIGRYHGFAVFVPFT
+29 GIGRYQGFAVFVPFT

-70 IPSPERVEPPCPAF
+70 IPSPERVEPPCHAF
-84 GSCGACSLMHASYSA
+84 GNCGACSLMHASYSA

-195 PTPTSSMGN
+195 PTPTGSMGN

-273 PNDTNLIMGRENRV
+273 PNDTNLIMGRETRV
-287 LFGSDTVI
+287 VFGSDTVI

-396 ILRHGSVRHGT
+396 ILRHGSVRHG
-407 SARMTDNG
+407 
-415 NGIENRAFE
+415 
-424 CGSIKTESPES
+424 
-435 GGSLSACDSTEGG
+435 
-448 ICPGSVRHGVSAQM
+448 VSAQM

-487 GSLSAN
+487 GSL
-493 DSNEGGTYPGTLD
+493 
-506 TGKESVACGTIK
+506 
-518 TESSESQGSL
+518 
-528 SACDS
+528 
-533 AEGGICHGTL
+533 
-543 DTGNESVACGS
+543 
-554 IKTESPES
+554 
-562 EGSLPACDSAEGG
+562 PACDSSEGG

-730 DAKQLQCPP
+730 DAKHLQCPP

>member
-12 NGDEIKIEITAL
+12 TGDEIEIEITAL

-29 GIGRYHGFAVFVPFT
+29 GIGRYQGFAVFVPFT

-195 PTPTSSMGN
+195 PTPTGSMGN

-273 PNDTNLIMGRENRV
+273 PNDTNLIMGRETRV
-287 LFGSDTVI
+287 VFGSDTVI

-396 ILRHGSVRHGT
+396 ILRHGSVRHG
-407 SARMTDNG
+407 
-415 NGIENRAFE
+415 
-424 CGSIKTESPES
+424 
-435 GGSLSACDSTEGG
+435 
-448 ICPGSVRHGVSAQM
+448 VSAQM

-487 GSLSAN
+487 GSL
-493 DSNEGGTYPGTLD
+493 
-506 TGKESVACGTIK
+506 
-518 TESSESQGSL
+518 
-528 SACDS
+528 
-533 AEGGICHGTL
+533 
-543 DTGNESVACGS
+543 
-554 IKTESPES
+554 
-562 EGSLPACDSAEGG
+562 PACDSSEGG

-650 TEHVETVCLLSKLN
+650 TEHVETVCLLSKL
-664 AKQHIEINL
+664 KSTQHIEVEL
-673 DMDELYLTDAE
+673 DMDELDLTDAE
-684 KKATYQEI
+684 KKATYQKI
-692 KDYVLEHSG
+692 KEYVLEHTS

-717 IIERKNCNKPKSE
+717 IIERENYNKPKSE
-730 DAKQLQCPP
+730 DAKQPQCPAE
-739 DKEKAIT
+739 KEKAIM
-746 EALKYFGMI
+746 EALKHFGMI

>member
-12 NGDEIKIEITAL
+12 TGDEIEIEITAL

-29 GIGRYHGFAVFVPFT
+29 GIGRYQGFAVFVPFT

-84 GSCGACSLMHASYSA
+84 GNCGACSLMHASYSA

-195 PTPTSSMGN
+195 PTPTGSMGN

-287 LFGSDTVI
+287 VFGSDTVI

-415 NGIENRAFE
+415 NGMENRAFA
-424 CGSIKTESPES
+424 CGS
-435 GGSLSACDSTEGG
+435 
-448 ICPGSVRHGVSAQM
+448 
-462 TDNGNGIENRAF
+462 
-474 ECGSIKTESPESE
+474 
-487 GSLSAN
+487 
-493 DSNEGGTYPGTLD
+493 
-506 TGKESVACGTIK
+506 IK

-562 EGSLPACDSAEGG
+562 EGSLPACDSSEGGICHGSVRHGVSAQMTDNGNGIENRAFECGSIKTESHESQGSLSANDSNEGG

-650 TEHVETVCLLSKLN
+650 TEHVETVCLLSKL
-664 AKQHIEINL
+664 KSTQHIEVEL
-673 DMDELYLTDAE
+673 DIDELDLTAAE
-684 KKATYQEI
+684 KKATYDEI
-692 KDYVLEHSG
+692 KAYVLEHSG